1 SLNNTSWA
9 KDAHAAIQAVTV
21 RTCSFLFDVPT
32 GGDTW
37 VKENGALIR
46 TVHRAR
52 LFEISP
58 TCMAA
63 YPATAV
69 GVRSI
74 EEVLATEKD
83 SGVIARDLEAEWLE
97 LEIQRSK

>member
-1 SLNNTSWA
+1 
-9 KDAHAAIQAVTV
+9 
-21 RTCSFLFDVPT
+21 
-32 GGDTW
+32 
-37 VKENGALIR
+37 
-46 TVHRAR
+46 
-52 LFEISP
+52 
-58 TCMAA
+58 MAA

-74 EEVLATEKD
+74 EEVLATAKD